1 MLINNGE
8 GFLIGGKA
16 EYAGIL
22 NLVKVTEEVLR
33 GGKLQV
39 KLELQNLVIMPNCS
53 NLLSFAQIFRSL

>member
-1 MLINNGE
+1 VLINNGE

-33 GGKLQV
+33 GGKLRV
-39 KLELQNLVIMPNCS
+39 KFEL
-53 NLLSFAQIFRSL
+53 